1 MICEVADLSDI
12 LPQSRNPEIQF
23 PRMHGELKSILWS
36 RRGQYDPDDEIGHN
50 KRVRHQRCCDTS
62 SQTIRLLRV
71 KEAAAAQNPAIIYTI
86 PTNAPSSTPQR
97 PNSLFPSRPTSYYA
111 HSTDLPPSYE
121 DVTKDS
127 PVVVI
132 LPMAEDTAPTPT
144 QAAAAT
150 TTPSHAPATIVPT
163 NTSTTTAS
171 A

>member
-1 MICEVADLSDI
+1 FII
-12 LPQSRNPEIQF
+12 LFSKYSFVKRLRRIQK
-23 PRMHGELKSILWS
+23 L
-36 RRGQYDPDDEIGHN
+36 QA
-50 KRVRHQRCCDTS
+50 Q
-62 SQTIRLLRV
+62 
-71 KEAAAAQNPAIIYTI
+71 AAAAQNPAIIYTI

-150 TTPSHAPATIVPT
+150 TMTTATTTPSHAPATIVPT

>member
-1 MICEVADLSDI
+1 LLVLRRIHAQFCRGACACQFVLLLLANSENRDE
-12 LPQSRNPEIQF
+12 SRN
-23 PRMHGELKSILWS
+23 GWS
-36 RRGQYDPDDEIGHN
+36 GDRTFSS
-50 KRVRHQRCCDTS
+50 HQRNGDSFCLP
-62 SQTIRLLRV
+62 RR
-71 KEAAAAQNPAIIYTI
+71 AAAAQNPAIIYTI

-132 LPMAEDTAPTPT
+132 LPMAEDTAPPST
-144 QAAAAT
+144 QATAASTMTT